1 MVAEG
6 RGNPPLVLSGPN
18 MHANPKR
25 FQERLQEQARW
36 EISLLQEVSDGATL
50 GPLILRFLRLLRL
63 AVWRAFQHD
72 AFAVAKAAAY
82 SSILTFF
89 PALLVV
95 GSVLATTYSGQV
107 YLREISYA
115 VGRIMPAGSATALA
129 FLKGTSIQRPVSVL
143 ITASLITLWTGSG
156 VVISW
161 MEGFRNA
168 YQLPKI
174 WGLVK
179 ERMIAF
185 GLVIMAGIPLTF
197 ATILVA
203 FGSRIETRVLFS
215 MGHEFG
221 VFILLMWTVIRWLIA
236 TLTSIAV
243 IALIYHNAVPRTQPW
258 HSVLPGA
265 TLATALWFLATML
278 FGWYLQS
285 YADYSIIYGSLGVSI
300 ALLVWMYMIS
310 LIILVAAEFNAMLFP
325 RAMLGKELKEM
336 PVSHAGVR

>member
-1 MVAEG
+1 M
-6 RGNPPLVLSGPN
+6 
-18 MHANPKR
+18 
-25 FQERLQEQARW
+25 
-36 EISLLQEVSDGATL
+36 
-50 GPLILRFLRLLRL
+50 RL
-63 AVWRAFQHD
+63 ASWRAFQHD
-72 AFAVAKAAAY
+72 AFAVAKASAY

-95 GSVLATTYSGQV
+95 GSVLATSRRTQAYSQ
-107 YLREISYA
+107 EISYA
-115 VGRIMPAGSATALA
+115 LGRILPAGASTALGY
-129 FLKGTSIQRPVSVL
+129 LKGGSIQRPIGVL
-143 ITASLITLWTGSG
+143 ISASLITLWTGSG
-156 VVISW
+156 VMISW

-174 WGLVK
+174 WGLIK

-185 GLVIMAGIPLTF
+185 SLVILAGIPLTF

-203 FGSRIETRVLFS
+203 FGSRIETRILF
-215 MGHEFG
+215 GLGREFG
-221 VFILLMWTVIRWLIA
+221 LLILLMWTVIRWLIA

-265 TLATALWFLATML
+265 TMATVLWFLATAL
-278 FGWYLQS
+278 FGWYLQN
-285 YADYSIIYGSLGVSI
+285 YADYSLIYGSLGAAI

-310 LIILVAAEFNAMLFP
+310 LVILVGAEFNAMLFP

-336 PVSHAGVR
+336 PVPRSGTYAS